1 MARPLQIQ
9 IIERARALIEDSD
22 HWCRNHLALDTNGVS
37 VFPTSTSAVKRCALG
52 ALIVAAYELTH
63 DHDAADHLA
72 YQALR
77 PHCGTS
83 TLIHVNNMRGQ
94 EEVLALFDEVI
105 SAQR

>member
-1 MARPLQIQ
+1 M
-9 IIERARALIEDSD
+9 
-22 HWCRNHLALDTNGVS
+22 
-37 VFPTSTSAVKRCALG
+37 SAVKRFALG

-72 YQALR
+72 YEALR

-83 TLIHVNNMRGQ
+83 TLIHTNDMRGHA
-94 EEVLALFDEVI
+94 EVLALFDEVI